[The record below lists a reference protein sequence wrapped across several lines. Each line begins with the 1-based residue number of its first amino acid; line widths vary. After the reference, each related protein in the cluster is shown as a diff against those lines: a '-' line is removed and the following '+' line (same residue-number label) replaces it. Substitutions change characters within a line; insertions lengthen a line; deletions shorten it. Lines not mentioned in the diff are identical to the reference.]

1 MDDAALKSL
10 AVMLGLLAIESR
22 HYEDDEAHDVA
33 RLMAR
38 RIAAEGMRANIIVL
52 NGYHGF
58 QIDAKPATSTKSSPQ
73 AKE

>member
-10 AVMLGLLAIESR
+10 AVMLGLLAIESS

-38 RIAAEGMRANIIVL
+38 RIAA
-52 NGYHGF
+52 
-58 QIDAKPATSTKSSPQ
+58 
-73 AKE
+73 